1 MRKTFKAIFILSTL
15 LQKYYFKY
23 YEKTLVLKDII
34 KIVEELQ
41 HKHLTIKSWA
51 EDDRPREKLVTKGR
65 LSLSDAE
72 LLGILLASGN
82 KNETAVQLAQRILKE
97 NKNSINELAK
107 LQVNDLKK
115 FKGVGEA
122 KAVTIAAALEIGRR
136 RADEAMEEKTKISS
150 SKNAYS
156 ILKSK
161 LSDLP
166 HEEFWVLFMTRS
178 NTVIKTECIS
188 RGGVSGTVV
197 DVRLILKPAIECLAS
212 SIILAHNHPSG
223 NLKPSAEDIH
233 LTKKIK
239 EASKLVDMSLQDHLI
254 VGDLA
259 YFSFADEG
267 IL

>member
-1 MRKTFKAIFILSTL
+1 M
-15 LQKYYFKY
+15 
-23 YEKTLVLKDII
+23 
-34 KIVEELQ
+34 EEPQ

-65 LSLSDAE
+65 QSLSDAE
-72 LLGILLASGN
+72 LLAILLASGN
-82 KNETAVQLAQRILKE
+82 RNETAVQLAQRILKE

-107 LQVNDLKK
+107 LQLNDLKK

-136 RADEAMEEKTKISS
+136 RTDETIDEKVKITS
-150 SKNAYS
+150 SKAAYS
-156 ILKSK
+156 VLKSK
-161 LSDLP
+161 LTDLP

-178 NTVIKTECIS
+178 NSIIKTECIS
-188 RGGVSGTVV
+188 KGGISGTVV

-223 NLKPSAEDIH
+223 NLKPSQEDIH

-239 EASKLVDMSLQDHLI
+239 EASKLVDISLQDHLI
-254 VGDLA
+254 IGDQA
-259 YFSFADEG
+259 YLSFADEG
-267 IL
+267 II

>member
-1 MRKTFKAIFILSTL
+1 MKES
-15 LQKYYFKY
+15 
-23 YEKTLVLKDII
+23 
-34 KIVEELQ
+34 Q

-51 EDDRPREKLVTKGR
+51 EDDRPREKLITKGR
-65 LSLSDAE
+65 QALSDAE
-72 LLGILLASGN
+72 LIAILLASGN
-82 KNETAVQLAQRILKE
+82 KNETAVQLAQRILKD
-97 NKNSINELAK
+97 NRNSINQLAK
-107 LQVNDLKK
+107 LQLNDLKK

-136 RADEAMEEKTKISS
+136 RTNEIVSEKIKVLSS
-150 SKNAYS
+150 SNAYS

-178 NTVIKTECIS
+178 NSVIKTECIS

-223 NLKPSAEDIH
+223 NLKPSQEDIN

-239 EASKLVDMSLQDHLI
+239 EASRFVDISLQDHLI
-254 VGDLA
+254 IGDQTYL
-259 YFSFADEG
+259 SFADEG